1 MENKDYL
8 WTDNPV
14 VSGIALCDT
23 DVLNDC
29 LMHLKYNNSNGLPLF
44 FMLTTDRA
52 LTGADGVGWA
62 LQGSYVTMTY
72 PDAVNMILT
81 EYEQGTN
88 TTYRGISC
96 KYSVTGRYIADI
108 SKKDD
113 VDELYAASG
122 IADLYVVDT
131 VNNAFYLPKTKWF
144 TQYTTDLTALNRY
157 NAPGLPDHQ
166 HSPIYL
172 TGSNADLGDVG
183 QCYLTHNDQ
192 QNGVQTSKNSRT
204 GNVSNNSLYGQSTTV
219 QPPSSN
225 KFLYYK
231 VGDVVTS
238 AATALIDAEEYLAES
253 FEDIEDAVADGLAA
267 LSNASSALSRVQLAN
282 CILEAPNGVATYS
295 GTTITVKQGL
305 KVLIPNGRNADGT
318 MNNIEYTL
326 PQDLTYTNP
335 FAYNS
340 EYYLWLTYANGTC
353 AVTGASTSIPFL
365 AQEEQ
370 PDIFFSNNCIWYKPS
385 ENLIYFTA
393 NYPTTPFTP
402 VRVCFLGKFTSAAST
417 AVTSFTAY
425 PTLEIIKR
433 TDPEI
438 QAPYVYRS
446 YRNGNSW
453 YKLWSDGFIEQGG
466 IVSAAKNGDVV
477 TFLQPYS
484 TVVLDIQLTCIWIG
498 SNYNSG
504 YNTATRQNFKFYTA
518 MPSNIAEGVAVNWYS
533 CGY

>member
-1 MENKDYL
+1 MAYIPNEWKDQVVQRPKTYQMNNNDDGSVTL
-8 WTDNPV
+8 IDSFGLVTELGTPV
-14 VSGIALCDT
+14 NQDYMNHIEQGIAGCAIRYYSTTETFKDKEAVLNVNEDGDIELWQSLADNNTGNPLTDETKWKKAGIGADT
-23 DVLNDC
+23 DL
-29 LMHLKYNNSNGLPLF
+29 SN
-44 FMLTTDRA
+44 
-52 LTGADGVGWA
+52 
-62 LQGSYVTMTY
+62 
-72 PDAVNMILT
+72 
-81 EYEQGTN
+81 
-88 TTYRGISC
+88 
-96 KYSVTGRYIADI
+96 
-108 SKKDD
+108 
-113 VDELYAASG
+113 
-122 IADLYVVDT
+122 
-131 VNNAFYLPKTKWF
+131 
-144 TQYTTDLTALNRY
+144 LTAEGENHFTNKNLTNLTAECEKHFLN
-157 NAPGLPDHQ
+157 
-166 HSPIYL
+166 
-172 TGSNADLGDVG
+172 
-183 QCYLTHNDQ
+183 
-192 QNGVQTSKNSRT
+192 KN
-204 GNVSNNSLYGQSTTV
+204 
-219 QPPSSN
+219 
-225 KFLYYK
+225 
-231 VGDVVTS
+231 
-238 AATALIDAEEYLAES
+238 
-253 FEDIEDAVADGLAA
+253 
-267 LSNASSALSRVQLAN
+267 QLAN

-340 EYYLWLTYANGTC
+340 EYYLWLTYSNGTC

-370 PDIFFSNNCIWYKPS
+370 PDIFFANNCIWYKPS

-402 VRVCFLGKFTSAAST
+402 VRVCFLGKFTSTASNT
-417 AVTSFTAY
+417 VTSFTAY

>member
-108 SKKDD
+108 SKKDE

-144 TQYTTDLTALNRY
+144 TQYTTELTALNRY

-183 QCYLTHNDQ
+183 QCYLTNNDQ

-267 LSNASSALSRVQLAN
+267 LSNASSALTKTQLAN

-318 MNNIEYTL
+318 LNNIEYTV
-326 PQDLTYTNP
+326 PQDLTLDVSIADKWDGYFVLYEGFIDTFGIGGNIWINDEEPDVQNGYWYSPEQNRSYYWDNGWIERKFVILGEYTFNT
-335 FAYNS
+335 N
-340 EYYLWLTYANGTC
+340 
-353 AVTGASTSIPFL
+353 
-365 AQEEQ
+365 
-370 PDIFFSNNCIWYKPS
+370 
-385 ENLIYFTA
+385 FTA
-393 NYPTTPFTP
+393 ITDFKTYEP
-402 VRVCFLGKFTSAAST
+402 VSLAKWSDIEYTSRHI
-417 AVTSFTAY
+417 VTKY
-425 PTLEIIKR
+425 
-433 TDPEI
+433 
-438 QAPYVYRS
+438 
-446 YRNGNSW
+446 YRNGTSW
-453 YKLWSDGFIEQGG
+453 YRLWSDGFLEQGG
-466 IVSAAKNGDVV
+466 IGPSTGTVQLIKA
-477 TFLQPYS
+477 YS
-484 TVVLDIQLTCIWIG
+484 DTNYSKLLTSRSFGGPVYISTAETEGYTTTSSFKVIG
-498 SNYNSG
+498 SYTQTYWWYTTG
-504 YNTATRQNFKFYTA
+504 YA
-518 MPSNIAEGVAVNWYS
+518 G
-533 CGY
+533 

>member
-108 SKKDD
+108 SKKDE

-144 TQYTTDLTALNRY
+144 TQYTTELTALNRY

-183 QCYLTHNDQ
+183 QCYLTNNDQ

-238 AATALIDAEEYLAES
+238 AATALIDAEEYIDEALT
-253 FEDIEDAVADGLAA
+253 DIEEAVADGLST
-267 LSNASSALSRVQLAN
+267 LSNASSALTKTQLAN

-305 KVLIPNGRNADGT
+305 KFLVPNGRNADGSLKNIEYVVSADT
-318 MNNIEYTL
+318 SFNAAVESLTTYTRNIIIFVGSNNIEVSSLSDNIPLYYQETQ
-326 PQDLTYTNP
+326 PSKFFQG
-335 FAYNS
+335 FAYWYNTAENKVYYSEGNS
-340 EYYLWLTYANGTC
+340 VFTEA
-353 AVTGASTSIPFL
+353 L
-365 AQEEQ
+365 A
-370 PDIFFSNNCIWYKPS
+370 IIIGSYTINSSAI
-385 ENLIYFTA
+385 TA
-393 NYPTTPFTP
+393 
-402 VRVCFLGKFTSAAST
+402 L
-417 AVTSFTAY
+417 
-425 PTLEIIKR
+425 R
-433 TDPEI
+433 TDKAVSLAKWSDIEYTSRHI
-438 QAPYVYRS
+438 VTKY
-446 YRNGNSW
+446 YRNGTSW
-453 YKLWSDGFIEQGG
+453 YRLWSDGFLEQGG
-466 IVSAAKNGDVV
+466 IGPSTGIVQLIKAYSDTNYSKLLTSKTTGGAIYCAVVESAGATTTSSFKVV
-477 TFLQPYS
+477 GS
-484 TVVLDIQLTCIWIG
+484 TTQTTWW
-498 SNYNSG
+498 YTTG
-504 YNTATRQNFKFYTA
+504 YA
-518 MPSNIAEGVAVNWYS
+518 G
-533 CGY
+533 